1 MSSKASV
8 SSKPRTANSVPR
20 LSSKS
25 QYIETRIEN
34 GRKVK
39 RLVDKDKQKTE
50 AK

>member
-8 SSKPRTANSVPR
+8 ISKPRTANSVPP
-20 LSSKS
+20 SKS
-25 QYIETRIEN
+25 QYVETRIEN